1 MPRPSLVIVPR
12 RLARAAG
19 ASLIALLVGG
29 ATHSQPPGLDLA
41 LDRFWGAADVRQA
54 AELGDGVVRSG
65 ASFDDAYRR
74 LKEGRP
80 YSIQKTGLVRLQN
93 RTEDGVE
100 HQFALNVP
108 DTYDPARKYP
118 VRIQLHGGVMM
129 RHDNVPPS
137 TAGGIGNLSGPADAP
152 QIYIVPFSWDA
163 APWWSEDQIL
173 NLRAIVDRAKRLYN
187 IDENRIVVS
196 GVSDG
201 GTGAYYTAMRET
213 TAFAAFLPLN
223 GFMMVLANND
233 LGVREPLYP
242 NNIRN
247 KPFFIVN
254 GARDPLYPTRIID
267 PYIEHYRQGGVTLDY
282 HPQDAGHNTSW
293 WPQVR
298 DVYEAFVRAHPRN
311 PLPDALTWET
321 DGERMHDRAHW
332 LVIDA
337 LGKGKD
343 EAASL
348 PDLNDFVGPPAA
360 DFGAR
365 SIGTRINRIVRGS
378 NAERIGLKEGDT
390 VIRINDEP
398 VRVDTDLSEAFEDF
412 PPGAAVTLL
421 VARNNAP
428 VELEGKYE
436 PQIVKPLPK
445 QLFHRSQPS
454 GRVDLTRSGNT
465 VRAVTRGVAAFTLLL
480 SPDQFDFSKPVTVVA
495 NGHIAFNGRVRKNL
509 RTLMKWAAADNDR
522 TMLFGA
528 ELRIDLT
535 R

>member
-1 MPRPSLVIVPR
+1 MPRPSLVI
-12 RLARAAG
+12 
-19 ASLIALLVGG
+19 LIALIAPSVGG
-29 ATHSQPPGLDLA
+29 ATHAQPPALDA
-41 LDRFWGAADVRQA
+41 AFDRFWGAADVRRA
-54 AELGDGVVRSG
+54 AELADGVVRAG
-65 ASFDDAYRR
+65 ASFDDVYRR

-80 YSIQKTGLVRLQN
+80 YSSQKAGVVRLQN

-100 HQFALNVP
+100 HHFALNIP
-108 DTYDPARKYP
+108 DPYDPARKHQ

-129 RHDNVPPS
+129 RHGNVPPS

-173 NLRAIVDRAKRLYN
+173 NLGAIVDRAKRLYN
-187 IDENRIVVS
+187 IDENHIVLS

-213 TAFAAFLPLN
+213 TVFAAFLPLN

-254 GARDPLYPTRIID
+254 GTRDPLYPTRIID

-282 HPQDAGHNTSW
+282 RPQEAGHNTSW

-298 DVYEAFVRAHPRN
+298 DVYEEFIRAHPRN
-311 PLPDALTWET
+311 PLPDMLTWET
-321 DGERMHDRAHW
+321 DGQAHNRAHW

-337 LGKGKD
+337 LGKAKD
-343 EAASL
+343 EAVSL

-360 DFGAR
+360 DFGVR
-365 SIGTRINRIVRGS
+365 SIGTRINRVVRGS

-398 VRVDTDLSEAFEDF
+398 VRVDTDLSEAFEEF
-412 PPGAAVTLL
+412 PSGAPIVLL

-428 VELEGKYE
+428 LELVGKYE

-465 VRAVTRGVAAFTLLL
+465 VRAVTRGVAAFRLLL
-480 SPDQFDFSKPVTVVA
+480 SPDQFDFSKPVTVIA
-495 NGHIAFNGRVRKNL
+495 NGHTAFNGRMQKDV

-528 ELRIDLT
+528 EVRIDLT

>member
-1 MPRPSLVIVPR
+1 MPRPSLVILPR
-12 RLARAAG
+12 RLARAAA
-19 ASLIALLVGG
+19 ASLIAVLVGG

-65 ASFDDAYRR
+65 APFDDAYRR

-80 YSIQKTGLVRLQN
+80 YSTQKAGLVRLQN

-152 QIYIVPFSWDA
+152 QIYVVPFSWDA

-321 DGERMHDRAHW
+321 DGAR
-332 LVIDA
+332 
-337 LGKGKD
+337 KGQ
-343 EAASL
+343 
-348 PDLNDFVGPPAA
+348 G
-360 DFGAR
+360 
-365 SIGTRINRIVRGS
+365 
-378 NAERIGLKEGDT
+378 
-390 VIRINDEP
+390 
-398 VRVDTDLSEAFEDF
+398 
-412 PPGAAVTLL
+412 
-421 VARNNAP
+421 
-428 VELEGKYE
+428 
-436 PQIVKPLPK
+436 
-445 QLFHRSQPS
+445 
-454 GRVDLTRSGNT
+454 
-465 VRAVTRGVAAFTLLL
+465 
-480 SPDQFDFSKPVTVVA
+480 
-495 NGHIAFNGRVRKNL
+495 
-509 RTLMKWAAADNDR
+509 
-522 TMLFGA
+522 
-528 ELRIDLT
+528 
-535 R
+535 